1 MSCCK
6 FVKLISVI
14 PDLNID
20 IYTTAMEPLTLHN
33 LHNPVSG
40 ENYRDD
46 KISKRDDN
54 SSNRDDVI
62 SNRDDHIY
70 NRNDQITAAVTA
82 AQEKPREAPHH
93 SRKSKLSTEEGKS
106 KRYDQLSQDSGND
119 SLNTNTS
126 TGGSRGSADV
136 WLVRK
141 NNRNVNNTDKFLE
154 NNDNHIKDNNGNIPV
169 APILSENK
177 GEFACFWAT
186 RKILREKFKV

>member
-6 FVKLISVI
+6 FVTLISVI
-14 PDLNID
+14 PDLNTD

-33 LHNPVSG
+33 LHNSVSG

-54 SSNRDDVI
+54 LSNHI
-62 SNRDDHIY
+62 INNRDDHIY
-70 NRNDQITAAVTA
+70 NRKDQIPVAVTSS
-82 AQEKPREAPHH
+82 QEKPREAPHN
-93 SRKSKLSTEEGKS
+93 SRKSTEEGKS

-154 NNDNHIKDNNGNIPV
+154 NNDNDIKDNNGNIPV

-186 RKILREKFKV
+186 RKMLRERFKV